1 MSCTVFKSNN
11 VVDQSINVFPPK
23 NMKSVAR
30 IVRNYDSDTSGV
42 FKFKSEHTAKFVAV
56 GGVLS
61 LEGGAPVTEIDF
73 IAAGSGIT
81 KDFTFTLDE
90 GREYGYIG
98 WSNNEVLIG
107 DNLGS
112 GAYPDYTLGLPSNE
126 GQIWKIA
133 HNSPLFNQVVKMWD
147 VSHILYA
154 GYVFDGATKFNRDFA
169 TWNTSNFKLFTCFLR
184 NAESFDQS
192 INHLDT
198 SKCNN
203 ASSMMEGTKKFNRPV
218 DQLDMSNCA
227 SFNRIFAYS
236 GFNQPINWNMKS
248 AVAISEMFRGSNFN
262 QPVDFGT
269 MPNLMYA
276 QDLFAESN
284 FNSPVKFSA
293 PKLENARGWFY
304 MCPKFNSTI
313 TVDFSPV
320 KDMQFFLCGAI
331 SFNQPI
337 SHFNIRN
344 VLTFEG
350 FALNATAFDQDLS
363 PFAAKYNVNADI
375 AYVSVAPNWST
386 ENYDKYLNAMW
397 LDVGTTRQ
405 QAWANG
411 TSPKVIKAIAKRSQ
425 ASAAAV
431 AGLIEAGWTILDR
444 GLVQ

>member
-42 FKFKSEHTAKFVAV
+42 FKFKFENAAKFIAV
-56 GGVLS
+56 GGTLS
-61 LEGGAPVTEIDF
+61 LSGGAPAIEIDF
-73 IAAGSGIT
+73 GGAGSDIT

-98 WSNNEVLIG
+98 WSNDEALVG

-133 HNSPLFNQVVKMWD
+133 QNSPLFNQVVKMWD
-147 VSHILYA
+147 VSHVIYGNHA
-154 GYVFDGATKFNRDFA
+154 FEGATKFNRDFA
-169 TWNTSNFKLFTCFLR
+169 NWNTSNFVSFGNFLK
-184 NAESFDQS
+184 NAESFNQS

-198 SKCNN
+198 SKCIY
-203 ASSMMEGTKKFNRPV
+203 AYSMMEGTKKFNRPV

-248 AVAISEMFRGSNFN
+248 AVDISEMFRGSNFN

-269 MPNLMYA
+269 MPNLISA

-293 PKLENARGWFY
+293 PILENARGWFY
-304 MCPKFNSTI
+304 LCPKFNSTV

-320 KDMQFFLCGAI
+320 KSMQFFLYGAI

-350 FALNATAFDQDLS
+350 FALDATAFDQDLS

-375 AYVSVAPNWST
+375 ADVSVAPNWST

-411 TSPKVIKAIAKRSQ
+411 TSPKVIKAAAKRSQ
-425 ASAAAV
+425 ASAAAM
-431 AGLIEAGWTILDR
+431 AGLIGAGWTIVDG
-444 GLVQ
+444 GLV